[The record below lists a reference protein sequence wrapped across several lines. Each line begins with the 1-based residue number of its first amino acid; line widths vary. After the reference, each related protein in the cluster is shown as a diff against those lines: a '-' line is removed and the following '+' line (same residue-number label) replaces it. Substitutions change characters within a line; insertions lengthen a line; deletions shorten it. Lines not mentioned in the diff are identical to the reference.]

1 MKRSQ
6 INRAIDDAKV
16 AFAKI
21 NWILPPKP
29 RWDVCDFGLGEF
41 ERYGLTLVNLA
52 EEKEYCEK
60 IMYAKPGQKTLCH
73 AHRQKKEDII
83 VRSGLL
89 AIQLWA
95 DASAKTD
102 PSKTFFVNRNG
113 EPVQVHSGQVLE
125 IPAGERITMT
135 SGLYHAFWALNGDCV
150 IGEVSTANDDA
161 HDNYFADPNVGRFPA
176 IEEDE
181 PRRYKLVSEAS

>member
-1 MKRSQ
+1 MKRSH
-6 INRAIDDAKV
+6 INRAIDAAKT

-29 RWDVCDFGLGEF
+29 RWDVCDFGLGDF
-41 ERYGLTLVNLA
+41 DRAGLTLVNLA

-60 IMYAKPGQKTLCH
+60 IMYAHKGQKTLCH
-73 AHRQKKEDII
+73 AHKQKKEDII
-83 VRSGLL
+83 VRSGVL

-95 DASAKTD
+95 DASGKTD
-102 PSKTFFVNRNG
+102 EGKKFSVNRNG
-113 EPVQVHSGQVLE
+113 EPVQVYSGQILE

-135 SGLYHAFWALNGDCV
+135 SGLYHAFWPLSEGCV